1 MFCYVHSSRT
11 INSMFNPAESSDKG
25 KKLCLNPEP
34 HPTIVKICGGSLSDS
49 HSLFELETIISGV
62 P

>member
-1 MFCYVHSSRT
+1 
-11 INSMFNPAESSDKG
+11 MFNPAESSDKS

-34 HPTIVKICGGSLSDS
+34 HPIIVKICGGSLSDS
-49 HSLFELETIISGV
+49 HTLFELKTIISDV